1 MAINTHIS
9 NWIDRAELTMDYY
22 TLFIK
27 AWIPY
32 NAWYMH
38 NFYDEDSNPKR
49 DRDAAIISHI
59 NSTSN
64 RYRDKI
70 KNLLRGTDDQSIEF
84 RQLLGCLHFELDRN
98 PIPDF
103 ENRISFSTINLI
115 KNTVKAHS
123 QHQGINT
130 YFVEFR
136 DQLPKTQK
144 RWYLEVQKKRNNQT
158 LHRIELHDWS
168 LEELNNDPDYQGLPE
183 NEMRN
188 QLRDAF
194 QKINP
199 KKPIV
204 IILPPKRTA
213 SGKYSQPADSIIID
227 HTNHLY
233 FTNDHDM
240 VSKAIVQLLY
250 ELRCKLFH
258 GELNP
263 VTAFEGVYENAYRIQ
278 KILIKE
284 LR

>member
-1 MAINTHIS
+1 MAINTHIT
-9 NWIDRAELTMDYY
+9 NWIDRAELIMDYY

-27 AWIPY
+27 SWIPY

-49 DRDAAIISHI
+49 DKDAAIISHI
-59 NSTSN
+59 NSSSN

-70 KNLLRGTDDQSIEF
+70 KNLLRGTDEQSIEF
-84 RQLLGCLHFELDRN
+84 RNLLGNLHYELEKN

-103 ENRISFSTINLI
+103 ENRISFLTINLI
-115 KNTVKAHS
+115 RNSVKTHS
-123 QHQGINT
+123 QHQGVNT
-130 YFVEFR
+130 YFVEFK
-136 DQLPKTQK
+136 DQLLRTQK
-144 RWYLEVQKKRNNQT
+144 RWFLEVQKKRNNQT
-158 LHRIELHDWS
+158 LHRIELHAWS
-168 LEELNNDPDYQGLPE
+168 QEELNNDPDYQGLPE

-204 IILPPKRTA
+204 IIIPPKRTA
-213 SGKYSQPADSIIID
+213 GGKYTQPVDSIIID
-227 HTNHLY
+227 LNNHLY
-233 FTNDHDM
+233 FTNDYDM

-263 VTAFEGVYENAYRIQ
+263 VTAFEGVYEYAYKIQ
-278 KILIKE
+278 RILIKE